1 MSRRARNPKLTNAQ
15 RDLVA
20 TYLYLVP
27 PMARRWARRY
37 NRSLNDLVQE
47 GYLGLIRAAQTFDPK
62 RSPSFEGYARMRI
75 KGAIRKAM
83 GDQNDL
89 FRIPWRVR
97 QRFWRFRR
105 DRARLEQILGREP
118 TSDDL
123 IEKLGVSPIE
133 LYELESLPR
142 FRHELNGWADQNGEP
157 GGWDIDAEVE
167 RALRRPYPSEGQR
180 VKVLREALK
189 RLYGPRWDSR
199 EWYVIRHSFGLFDP
213 RLGGYASALEQK
225 YMARA
230 LEISSRHVRRM
241 RQGELARIK
250 PVFVV
255 VLEEWD
261 EDGRH

>member
-1 MSRRARNPKLTNAQ
+1 MSKKAQVHELTNLERA
-15 RDLVA
+15 LVE
-20 TYLYLVP
+20 THLHLVLP
-27 PMARRWARRY
+27 IAKRWARGF

-62 RSPSFEGYARMRI
+62 RSPSFEGYAGMRI
-75 KGAIRKAM
+75 KGVIRKAT

-89 FRIPWRVR
+89 IRIPWRVR
-97 QRFWRFRR
+97 QRFWRIRR

-123 IEKLGVSPIE
+123 IEKLGISPIE

-142 FRHELNGWADQNGEP
+142 FRHKLNQWADQNGES
-157 GGWDIDAEVE
+157 GGWDFDAEVK
-167 RALRRPYPSEGQR
+167 RALRQPYLSERQR
-180 VKVLREALK
+180 VKVLHEAL
-189 RLYGPRWDSR
+189 RRRYGPSWDSR
-199 EWYVIRHSFGLFDP
+199 EWFVIRHSFGLFDP
-213 RLGGYASALEQK
+213 RLGGYASVLEQK
-225 YMARA
+225 CIARA
-230 LEISSRHVRRM
+230 LAISSRQVRRI
-241 RQGELARIK
+241 RQGELARMK